1 MSPECHLMH
10 TFHNSLS
17 LSQGWMDH
25 VHQCIL
31 ARASR
36 WLLPVIPHHSPVH
49 CSWVGH
55 GGVGQGQAGAPGSEC
70 LRLGPLV
77 PQDEGLWL
85 HVYGLRPAEGQRHRP
100 LLDLHLLHHPHH
112 RPGLHSVREADEGR
126 KEGEKEEWKGGEN
139 WGGEERGE
147 ARGHER
153 EDRVR
158 MDWWV
163 GDGKMY
169 CMGRIGL
176 LKNYNSL
183 SLICMGHFCQL
194 GPVMSPLVE
203 KSYVRSQTGP

>member
-112 RPGLHSVREADEGR
+112 CPGLHSVREADEGR

-139 WGGEERGE
+139 WGGEERWSKRTWERRQSENGLMGGRWEDVLYGE
-147 ARGHER
+147 
-153 EDRVR
+153 
-158 MDWWV
+158 DWFTKELQFTV
-163 GDGKMY
+163 TDLYGS
-169 CMGRIGL
+169 L
-176 LKNYNSL
+176 LS
-183 SLICMGHFCQL
+183 
-194 GPVMSPLVE
+194 
-203 KSYVRSQTGP
+203 VRSSDVSPGREELC